1 MTKSYE
7 NTSHCLQCQKSGDSI
22 NDCHYWHESAIQNIQ
37 RDILYISHHQS
48 SMPYCIFFLSV
59 FFFLSCFAALRNDP
73 VIVIVSFKK
82 PHTYISIASLLD
94 SRLCI
99 ISWKPLFS
107 FRKIKGCQRNLRN
120 INPKGCKFKRECEKN
135 PNPKYLK
142 NSYF

>member
-7 NTSHCLQCQKSGDSI
+7 NISYCLQCQKSGDSI
-22 NDCHYWHESAIQNIQ
+22 NDSVITDMNQQFRIFRETSYTF
-37 RDILYISHHQS
+37 LTISLLCPIS
-48 SMPYCIFFLSV
+48 FFEV
-59 FFFLSCFAALRNDP
+59 FFFFFLSCFAALRNDP

-107 FRKIKGCQRNLRN
+107 FRKIKCSQRNLRN

-135 PNPKYLK
+135 PKYLK

>member
-1 MTKSYE
+1 MKTFLTACSAKNLEIPSMTLSLL
-7 NTSHCLQCQKSGDSI
+7 T
-22 NDCHYWHESAIQNIQ
+22 W
-37 RDILYISHHQS
+37 ISNSEYSERHLIHFS
-48 SMPYCIFFLSV
+48 PSVFYALLHFLKCF
-59 FFFLSCFAALRNDP
+59 FFFLSCFCSSQKWSSHYNR
-73 VIVIVSFKK
+73 SFKK
-82 PHTYISIASLLD
+82 PHTYISIASLLN

-107 FRKIKGCQRNLRN
+107 FRKIKCCQRNLRN

>member
-1 MTKSYE
+1 MKTFLTACSAKNLEIPSMTLSLL
-7 NTSHCLQCQKSGDSI
+7 T
-22 NDCHYWHESAIQNIQ
+22 W
-37 RDILYISHHQS
+37 ISNSEYSERHLIHFS
-48 SMPYCIFFLSV
+48 PSVFYALLHFLKWFF
-59 FFFLSCFAALRNDP
+59 FFFLSCFAALINDP
-73 VIVIVSFKK
+73 VIIIVSFKK

-107 FRKIKGCQRNLRN
+107 FRKIKCSQRNLRN